1 MSPRADFGGGPF
13 EGSATKRPAVTEA
26 GLSEN
31 GGCIPLGMAVSIWEN
46 HGKST
51 PWVLGV
57 FAKFQSQMIQVEE
70 VVAADS
76 AGDRTSPDL
85 CF

>member
-1 MSPRADFGGGPF
+1 
-13 EGSATKRPAVTEA
+13 
-26 GLSEN
+26 
-31 GGCIPLGMAVSIWEN
+31 MAVSIWEN